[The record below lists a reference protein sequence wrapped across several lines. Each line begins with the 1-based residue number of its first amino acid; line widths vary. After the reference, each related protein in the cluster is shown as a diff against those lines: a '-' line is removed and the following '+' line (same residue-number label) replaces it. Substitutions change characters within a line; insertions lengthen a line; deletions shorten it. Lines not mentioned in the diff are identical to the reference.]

1 MIVEGQVSPFGKY
14 AILSVRWTFLRLT
27 SYAIAAGMTTAIFF
41 AGAAFYSFVWPGQPP
56 ISAAP
61 SPKPPPDANPRAET
75 RPGRHPVVGISTSS
89 GLDQGIYAVPIR
101 ADANRP
107 ARAQAHSL
115 TLVNARFQQLS
126 GGFFRIR

>member
-27 SYAIAAGMTTAIFF
+27 SYAIAAVMTTAVFF

-61 SPKPPPDANPRAET
+61 SPKPPPDANPRAEI
-75 RPGRHPVVGISTSS
+75 RRGRYPVVETSTSS
-89 GLDQGIYAVPIR
+89 GLGQGM
-101 ADANRP
+101 DAHNRTG
-107 ARAQAHSL
+107 AK
-115 TLVNARFQQLS
+115 
-126 GGFFRIR
+126 